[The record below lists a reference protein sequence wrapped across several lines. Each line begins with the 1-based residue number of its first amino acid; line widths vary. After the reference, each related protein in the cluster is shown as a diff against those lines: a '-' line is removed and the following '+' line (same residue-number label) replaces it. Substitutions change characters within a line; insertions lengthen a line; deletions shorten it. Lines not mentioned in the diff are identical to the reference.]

1 MFVFSLK
8 KIASIYKDN
17 FSLLARTFHNLEP
30 LYKNIELKKDTTNE
44 NKYEI
49 L

>member
-1 MFVFSLK
+1 
-8 KIASIYKDN
+8 
-17 FSLLARTFHNLEP
+17 

-49 L
+49 LWRVEIVIQRKHF